1 MSPIFP
7 RGDGTRLPR
16 RLAGLTALLAG
27 IAIVGCDSNG
37 DDKTTAA
44 QGMDPP
50 PGRAL
55 PAAPDAPED
64 EPFERQIVQRQGCLA
79 CHQVITDDRRVGP
92 TFFLNKKAAFGTNFD
107 HRRRDLLD
115 KLTIGPAGGLGA
127 GDAWVS
133 SSATVWQQ
141 LT

>member
-16 RLAGLTALLAG
+16 RLAGLTALFAG

-55 PAAPDAPED
+55 PAAPDAPAD
-64 EPFERQIVQRQGCLA
+64 EPFQRQIVERQGCLA

-92 TFFLNKKAAFGTNFD
+92 TLFLKKKPLGSGARGAD
-107 HRRRDLLD
+107 RR
-115 KLTIGPAGGLGA
+115 
-127 GDAWVS
+127 
-133 SSATVWQQ
+133 
-141 LT
+141 